1 MQQKIIWTT
10 VSIFGILISIFSCNK
25 NVDESQY
32 EEFYYINNSNHDI
45 SITVFNKID
54 DSFLE
59 STYNLA
65 VDNDFFQEI
74 EIMSGSKT
82 GIISMGD
89 SISVQFGNE
98 RISIFLPTT
107 ESSFNILDYNNYE
120 FLKKDE
126 NRNSYTYTF
135 TEDDYE
141 NADEL

>member
-59 STYNLA
+59 STYNIA
-65 VDNDFFQEI
+65 VDNDFSQEI
-74 EIMSGSKT
+74 EIISGSKT
-82 GIISMGD
+82 GIIAMGD
-89 SISVQFGNE
+89 SITVRFGDE
-98 RISIFLPTT
+98 RISNFSPTI